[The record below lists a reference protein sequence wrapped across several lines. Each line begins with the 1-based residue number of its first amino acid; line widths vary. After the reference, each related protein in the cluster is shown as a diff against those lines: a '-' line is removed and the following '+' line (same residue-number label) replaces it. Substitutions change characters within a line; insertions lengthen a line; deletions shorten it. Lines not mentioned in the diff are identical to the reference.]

1 MISVLNS
8 KTQLKLYPEIGNL
21 VQNELAR
28 VINLMGF
35 SAEWRFRVSFC
46 KIKGD
51 AQANCAT
58 EWHYH
63 LAKLTFDLSKMSN
76 DPPEHQL
83 ATVRH
88 ELMHVACN
96 RFLDLIESIAPDYS
110 DLVSKYEEEFCTFM
124 EHMPVWTKQ

>member
-1 MISVLNS
+1 MITLYNS
-8 KTQLKLYPEIGNL
+8 KTQLKLYPELGNL
-21 VQNELAR
+21 VQKELER
-28 VINLMGF
+28 VTALMGF
-35 SAEWRFRVSFC
+35 SNEWRFKISFC

-63 LAKLTFDLSKMSN
+63 LAKLNFDLSKMAKE
-76 DPPEHQL
+76 PKEHQL

-96 RFLDLIESIAPDYS
+96 RFVELIEALAPEHL
-110 DLVSKYEEEFCTFM
+110 DLVSKYEEEFCTFI
-124 EHMPVWTKQ
+124 EHMPVWSK